1 MDRGDYGYR
10 SRSGIMSRQK
20 LISITVPDLLIAY
33 DREAAGIPIGRPA
46 EVNLRNNHT
55 QYIFTW
61 YVILESLRLWSGDIA
76 CKSVPLLTSYHR
88 YSLSAATAIMF
99 WMLVRKPPS
108 DIARR
113 VRQNK
118 AW

>member
-1 MDRGDYGYR
+1 M
-10 SRSGIMSRQK
+10 QK
-20 LISITVPDLLIAY
+20 LISITVPDLLMAY

-46 EVNLRNNHT
+46 DVNLRNNHT

-61 YVILESLRLWSGDIA
+61 YVIFGAFRLWSDDVA
-76 CKSVPLLTSYHR
+76 CEWIPRLTSYHR